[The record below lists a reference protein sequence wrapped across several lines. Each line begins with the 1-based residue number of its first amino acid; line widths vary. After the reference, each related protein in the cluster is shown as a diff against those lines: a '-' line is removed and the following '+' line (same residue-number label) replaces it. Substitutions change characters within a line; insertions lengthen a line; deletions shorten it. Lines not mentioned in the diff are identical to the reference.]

1 MSIQII
7 RQRTE
12 TYLFEDSRVL
22 KSYIPQLSS
31 VTLQMPEILPAPKK
45 GTVDTE
51 VWLGLYVGYEEF
63 DYSD

>member
-1 MSIQII
+1 MSIEII

-45 GTVDTE
+45 ELVDTE
-51 VWLGLYVGYEEF
+51 VWLGLNVGYEEF

>member
-1 MSIQII
+1 MYIHII

-22 KSYIPQLSS
+22 TSYIPQLSS
-31 VTLQMPEILPAPKK
+31 VTLQRPEILPAPKK
-45 GTVDTE
+45 GIVDIE
-51 VWLGLYVGYEEF
+51 VWLGLNVGYEGF